1 VAALIYPCRA
11 GSCLHGPS
19 GKHRMDLAEH
29 TMTLKISKTRRIPAF
44 LAMQVMQE
52 AQHLQAAG
60 RDIIHLEVGQP
71 SNPPPDAV
79 NRALTAALSRTA
91 THGYSVAFGYPALRQ
106 RISAHYQD
114 WYGIVPDWNKI
125 AITPGSSLGF
135 AISFLAAFDAGDHIA
150 IATPGYPAY
159 RNLMTALGL
168 VPDLIPARADQAW
181 MPDLESLEQSG
192 TLPDGI
198 LLASPANP
206 TGVVIRDYDLAYICA
221 WCANH
226 GVRLIMDEIYHGLTY
241 GGRGTTALKFN
252 QHAIIINSFSK
263 YFCMT
268 GWRLG
273 WVILPDDLVDNA
285 EKIAQNLFISAP
297 TPNQYGALAAF
308 DCYDEFDAHL
318 PRYQNNRDC
327 LLAGLPT
334 EFLGQHA
341 PAEGAFYLYVDIGAI
356 SDNAGDFARR
366 MLHEAGVAVTPGVDF
381 DQTEGERYLRLSYA
395 GSSSSINIAIE
406 RINQW
411 LPTIK

>member
-1 VAALIYPCRA
+1 MSLPE
-11 GSCLHGPS
+11 
-19 GKHRMDLAEH
+19 D
-29 TMTLKISKTRRIPAF
+29 TMTLKIGKTSRIPAF

-52 AQHLQAAG
+52 AQHLEAAG
-60 RDIIHLEVGQP
+60 RDVMHLEVGQP

-79 NRALTAALSRTA
+79 NRALTAALRRTA
-91 THGYSVAFGYPALRQ
+91 THGYSVAFGHPALRQ

-114 WYGIVPDWNKI
+114 WYGIVPDWKQI

-135 AISFLAAFDAGDHIA
+135 AISFLVAFDAGDHIA

-159 RNLMTALGL
+159 RNLMKALGL

-181 MPDLESLEQSG
+181 MPDLESLEKSG

-206 TGVVIRDYDLAYICA
+206 TGVVIGDYDLEYICA
-221 WCANH
+221 WCASR

-241 GGRGTTALKFN
+241 SGRGTTALKFN

-318 PRYQNNRDC
+318 PRYQDNRDC
-327 LLAGLPT
+327 LLAGLPK

-341 PAEGAFYLYVDIGAI
+341 PADGAFYLYVDIGAI
-356 SDNAGDFARR
+356 SGNSGDFARR
-366 MLHEAGVAVTPGVDF
+366 MLHEAGVAVTPGIDF
-381 DQTEGERYLRLSYA
+381 DQTEGGRYLRLSYA
-395 GSSSSINIAIE
+395 GSSSTIKIAIE
-406 RINQW
+406 RINDW
-411 LPTIK
+411 LSNIK

>member
-1 VAALIYPCRA
+1 MSLP
-11 GSCLHGPS
+11 
-19 GKHRMDLAEH
+19 EH
-29 TMTLKISKTRRIPAF
+29 TMTLKIGKTSRIPAF

-52 AQHLQAAG
+52 AQHLETAG
-60 RDIIHLEVGQP
+60 RDIMHLEVGQP

-79 NRALTAALSRTA
+79 NRALTAALRRTA
-91 THGYSVAFGYPALRQ
+91 THGYSVAFGHPALRQ

-114 WYGIVPDWNKI
+114 WYGIVPDWKQI

-135 AISFLAAFDAGDHIA
+135 AISFLVAFDAGDHIA

-159 RNLMTALGL
+159 RNLMKALGL

-181 MPDLESLEQSG
+181 MPDLESLEKSG

-206 TGVVIRDYDLAYICA
+206 TGVVIGDYDLEYICS
-221 WCANH
+221 WCASR

-241 GGRGTTALKFN
+241 SGRGTTALKFN

-297 TPNQYGALAAF
+297 TPNQHGALAAF

-327 LLAGLPT
+327 LLAGLPK

-341 PAEGAFYLYVDIGAI
+341 PADGAFYLYVDIGAI
-356 SDNAGDFARR
+356 SGNAGDFARR
-366 MLHEAGVAVTPGVDF
+366 MLHEAGVAVTPGIDF
-381 DQTEGERYLRLSYA
+381 DQTEGGRYLRLSYA
-395 GSSSSINIAIE
+395 GSSSTINVAIE
-406 RINQW
+406 RINHW
-411 LPTIK
+411 LSNIQALSG